1 MTAIRQTTTVKPNG
15 GIELQSLDLPP
26 GKTVEVIVLV
36 PPSAGE
42 KREGVSFL
50 KVASEL
56 KLDGP
61 SDWSE
66 RFEEYLEQSR
76 RNDAGA

>member
-15 GIELQSLDLPP
+15 VIELQSPELPP
-26 GKTVEVIVLV
+26 GQTVEVIVLV
-36 PPSAGE
+36 GQPARG

-61 SDWSE
+61 PDWSD

-76 RNDAGA
+76 RNDARS